1 MSYCPCSHSWS
12 SHSWSCASPIPN
24 PSLSRGA
31 STASTCFAPHRTD
44 YHSSGRSGKY
54 LGSSRKLPLWDST
67 HSCLPKVL
75 HTFDSST
82 ARRRCDKRCTRSGG
96 GRRPCLDHME
106 ATEEMVAMV
115 GSAAAAG
122 ALSGSIYRS
131 HQQSI
136 DHPRIQHSSPDRS
149 TRDLH
154 IAYPHS
160 TLKKIDVARASRF
173 KFAGA
178 VCWRRTHHHEE
189 GDERCRH

>member
-1 MSYCPCSHSWS
+1 MCGRMGRRWTTMG
-12 SHSWSCASPIPN
+12 
-24 PSLSRGA
+24 SRGTLPA
-31 STASTCFAPHRTD
+31 RRCRPCR
-44 YHSSGRSGKY
+44 R
-54 LGSSRKLPLWDST
+54 RKNYPCGIAHIHVSPV
-67 HSCLPKVL
+67 PKVL